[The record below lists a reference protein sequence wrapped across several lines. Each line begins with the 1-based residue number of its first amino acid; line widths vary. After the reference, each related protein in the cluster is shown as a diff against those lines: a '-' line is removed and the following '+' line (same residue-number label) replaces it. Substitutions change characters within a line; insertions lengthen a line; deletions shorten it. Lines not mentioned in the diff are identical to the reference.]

1 MKLDRYIDEFIDYL
15 SLERGL
21 SQNTISSYRRDL
33 NKFSHYSENNRIADL
48 LNPSRDHFLGFIFD
62 LKGKNLKSSS
72 IARNIVVLKVFYRY
86 LVSQKY
92 VKKDPAELLE
102 SPRLWRYLP
111 DVLSIK
117 EVESFLDVI
126 RGDKVKQIRDRA
138 CFELLYATGMRV
150 SELVDL
156 KLKDIDLKLGVIRCF
171 GKGEKERIIPMGSY
185 AQSALV
191 EYLNRGRGKLLKNKE
206 SNHLFLSKFGRR
218 ITRQMIW
225 KLIKQYAVL
234 ANISKRVS
242 PHTLRHSFATHL
254 LEKGADLRIV
264 QELLG
269 HSNIATTQIY
279 THMNKD
285 KLKLIHKKFH
295 PRP

>member
-1 MKLDRYIDEFIDYL
+1 
-15 SLERGL
+15 
-21 SQNTISSYRRDL
+21 
-33 NKFSHYSENNRIADL
+33 
-48 LNPSRDHFLGFIFD
+48 
-62 LKGKNLKSSS
+62 
-72 IARNIVVLKVFYRY
+72 
-86 LVSQKY
+86 
-92 VKKDPAELLE
+92 
-102 SPRLWRYLP
+102 
-111 DVLSIK
+111 
-117 EVESFLDVI
+117 
-126 RGDKVKQIRDRA
+126 
-138 CFELLYATGMRV
+138 MRV

-156 KLKDIDLKLGVIRCF
+156 KLKDVDLKLGVIRCF
-171 GKGEKERIIPMGSY
+171 GKGQKERIIPMGGY

-191 EYLNRGRGKLLKNKE
+191 EYLDKGRGELLKGKT
-206 SNHLFLSKFGRR
+206 SFHLFLSKFGAR

-225 KLIKQYAVL
+225 KLIKQYVLL

-254 LEKGADLRIV
+254 LERGADLRIV

-285 KLKLIHKKFH
+285 KLKSIHKKFH

>member
-1 MKLDRYIDEFIDYL
+1 M
-15 SLERGL
+15 
-21 SQNTISSYRRDL
+21 
-33 NKFSHYSENNRIADL
+33 
-48 LNPSRDHFLGFIFD
+48 
-62 LKGKNLKSSS
+62 
-72 IARNIVVLKVFYRY
+72 VLKVFYRY

-111 DVLSIK
+111 DVLSLQ
-117 EVESFLDVI
+117 EVESLLDVI
-126 RGDKVKQIRDRA
+126 RGPKVKDLRDRA
-138 CFELLYATGMRV
+138 IFELLYATGMRV
-150 SELVDL
+150 SELVEL

-171 GKGEKERIIPMGSY
+171 GKGQKERIIPMGSY
-185 AQSALV
+185 AGSAIV
-191 EYLNRGRGKLLKNKE
+191 EYLEKARAKLLKNKV
-206 SNHLFLSKFGRR
+206 SNHLFISKFGMKLNRR
-218 ITRQMIW
+218 RIW
-225 KLIKQYAVL
+225 KLIKHYAVL

-285 KLKLIHKKFH
+285 KLKSIHKKFH
-295 PRP
+295 PLP